1 VNWVDATLIVALA
14 LFGLRGYFRGLFREV
29 LSLAGLAVGLVVAG
43 RNYETVAALGE
54 PYWNVS
60 PLIHKGAAYIAIFFA
75 VYFLFSLI
83 GWLLHRS
90 EKLLFLQT
98 LNRIG
103 GIAIGVGKGA
113 ALAALILF
121 FAATA
126 SWLPHGA
133 RDKISG
139 ALLATPLSWVA
150 EELIRAGK
158 ETMFP
163 KPSGAAQTSASGFL
177 FQKYAHDQTG

>member
-1 VNWVDATLIVALA
+1 MNWVDVTLLVALA

-29 LSLAGLAVGLVVAG
+29 LSLGGLAAGLLVAA
-43 RNYETVAALGE
+43 RNYEIVAAYGKS
-54 PYWNVS
+54 YWNIS
-60 PLIHKGAAYIAIFFA
+60 PLLLKGAAYVALFFA
-75 VYFLFSLI
+75 VFFLFNLI

-90 EKLLFLQT
+90 ATLLFLQT

-103 GIAIGVGKGA
+103 GIAVGLIKGA
-113 ALAALILF
+113 AVAALILF

-133 RDKISG
+133 RDEISG
-139 ALLATPLSWVA
+139 AFFTSPLTWVA
-150 EELIRAGK
+150 EEIIRAGK

-163 KPSGAAQTSASGFL
+163 KPGGPGQVSGGGFL
-177 FQKYAHDQTG
+177 L

>member
-1 VNWVDATLIVALA
+1 MNWVDATLIVALT

-54 PYWNVS
+54 SYWNIS

-75 VYFLFSLI
+75 VYFLFNLI

-103 GIAIGVGKGA
+103 GIAAGVAKGA

-126 SWLPHGA
+126 TWLPHGA

-139 ALLATPLSWVA
+139 ALLATPLSWFA

-163 KPSGAAQTSASGFL
+163 KSSSPAQMSASGFV
-177 FQKYAHDQTG
+177 F

>member
-1 VNWVDATLIVALA
+1 VNWVDVTLIFTLA

-29 LSLAGLAVGLVVAG
+29 LSLAGLAGGLVVAG
-43 RNYETVAALGE
+43 RNYQLIAAYGE
-54 PYWNVS
+54 AYWNIS
-60 PLIHKGAAYIAIFFA
+60 PLFLKGASYVALFFV

-103 GIAIGVGKGA
+103 GIAVGIGKGTV
-113 ALAALILF
+113 LAALILF

-133 RDKISG
+133 RENISG
-139 ALLATPLSWVA
+139 ALLATPLSQVA

-158 ETMFP
+158 ATIYP
-163 KPSGAAQTSASGFL
+163 KLSGEARTSEIGFL
-177 FQKYAHDQTG
+177 F

>member
-1 VNWVDATLIVALA
+1 MNWVDATLIVALA
-14 LFGLRGYFRGLFREV
+14 LFGLRGYFRGLFRET
-29 LSLAGLAVGLVVAG
+29 LSLAGLAVGLVLAG
-43 RNYETVAALGE
+43 RNYEAVAAYGE
-54 PYWNVS
+54 RYWNIS

-98 LNRIG
+98 VNRIG
-103 GIAIGVGKGA
+103 GIAVGVGKGT

-126 SWLPHGA
+126 SWLPHEA
-133 RDKISG
+133 REKISG
-139 ALLATPLSWVA
+139 ALLATPLSQFA
-150 EELIRAGK
+150 EEIIRAGK
-158 ETMFP
+158 ATIFP
-163 KPSGAAQTSASGFL
+163 KPSGEARTSKISFS
-177 FQKYAHDQTG
+177 F

>member
-29 LSLAGLAVGLVVAG
+29 LSLAGLAVGLVLAG
-43 RNYETVAALGE
+43 RNYETIAALGE
-54 PYWNVS
+54 PYWNIS

-75 VYFLFSLI
+75 VYFVFSLI

-90 EKLLFLQT
+90 EKFLFLQT

-103 GIAIGVGKGA
+103 GIAVGVGKGT

-163 KPSGAAQTSASGFL
+163 KPSGAAQISASGFL
-177 FQKYAHDQTG
+177 F